1 MIATKVELPSGIDRL
16 KFTDEELTGV
26 LKVGARGV
34 SQYLRKF
41 YREKNGREKNK
52 LGGRRTHFW
61 NRVGNTVNN
70 GDPNNANKAEPI
82 VESPGRVVVTI
93 ASPILPHKIKGGTI
107 KPVRSGIQYLTIPLV
122 AEAYEKRARRF
133 PDLFVIKSKKGNL
146 LLVKPDKSSG
156 SVPRQKFNAKKE
168 AKRKLPKTE
177 RPKRENKELGLKVP
191 ERETPTMQAESGFTP
206 YYLLRKSVTQKPWP
220 NSIPT
225 EQQITDV
232 FNEEVKAYAKVLDE
246 RKAA

>member
-1 MIATKVELPSGIDRL
+1 MIATKVELPSGIDRM

-52 LGGRRTHFW
+52 LGGRRTNFW
-61 NRVGNTVNN
+61 NKVGNTVNN
-70 GDPNNANKAEPI
+70 GDPNHSNKAEPI
-82 VESPGRVVVTI
+82 VEAPGRVVVTI

-107 KPVRSGIQYLTIPLV
+107 RPVRAGVKYLTIPLV
-122 AEAYEKRARRF
+122 AEAYDKRARRF

-191 ERETPTMQAESGFTP
+191 ERETPTMQEESGFTP
-206 YYLLRKSVTQKPWP
+206 YYLLKKSVTQKPWP

-225 EQQITDV
+225 EKQITDV
-232 FNEEVKAYAKVLDE
+232 FNEEVEAYAKVLDE

>member
-41 YREKNGREKNK
+41 YREKSQREINK
-52 LGGRRTHFW
+52 LNPGRRTEFW
-61 NRVGNTVNN
+61 DKKIGGNVQAPKSE
-70 GDPNNANKAEPI
+70 GA
-82 VESPGRVVVTI
+82 GRVVVAI
-93 ASPILPHKIKGGTI
+93 DGDILPHKIKGGTI
-107 KPVRSGIQYLTIPLV
+107 RAKRSKYLTIPLV
-122 AEAYEKRARRF
+122 AEAYARSARRF

-156 SVPRQKFNAKKE
+156 SVPRQKFSAKKE

-177 RPKRENKELGLKVP
+177 RPKKEIKTLGLKVP

-206 YYLLRKSVTQKPWP
+206 YYLLKKSVTQKPWP

-225 EQQITDV
+225 EKQITDV
-232 FNEEVKAYAKVLDE
+232 FNDDVLYWVKTIGE
-246 RKAA
+246 RKAV

>member
-16 KFTDEELTGV
+16 KFSEKELTGV

-52 LGGRRTHFW
+52 LGGKRTNFW
-61 NRVGNTVNN
+61 NKVGNTVNN
-70 GDPNNANKAEPI
+70 GNPNSANKAEPI
-82 VESPGRVVVTI
+82 VEAPGRVVVTI
-93 ASPILPHKIKGGTI
+93 ASSILPHKIKGGTI
-107 KPVRSGIQYLTIPLV
+107 KAKNVQYLTIPLV
-122 AEAYEKRARRF
+122 AEAYDKRARRF

-156 SVPRQKFNAKKE
+156 SVPRKKFSAKQE

-177 RPKRENKELGLKVP
+177 RPKVETKSLGLKVP
-191 ERETPTMQAESGFTP
+191 ERETPTMQEESGFTP
-206 YYLLRKSVTQKPWP
+206 YFLLKKSVTQKPWP

-225 EQQITDV
+225 EKQITDV
-232 FNEEVKAYAKVLDE
+232 FNDGVDFWVKTLGE

>member
-1 MIATKVELPSGIDRL
+1 MIATKVELPSGIDRMMFSD
-16 KFTDEELTGV
+16 KELTDV
-26 LKVGARGV
+26 LNVGARGV
-34 SQYLRKF
+34 TSYLKKF
-41 YREKNGREKNK
+41 YKEKDANEPNK
-52 LGGRRTHFW
+52 LAPGRRTHFW
-61 NRVGNTVNN
+61 NRRIGGNVQAPKSEGT
-70 GDPNNANKAEPI
+70 GK
-82 VESPGRVVVTI
+82 VVVAI
-93 ASPILPHKIKGGTI
+93 DGDILPHKIKGGTI
-107 KPVRSGIQYLTIPLV
+107 TAKRSKYLTIPL
-122 AEAYEKRARRF
+122 APEAYGRKARRF

-191 ERETPTMQAESGFTP
+191 ERETPTMQEESGFTP

>member
-1 MIATKVELPSGIDRL
+1 MIATKIELPSGIDRL
-16 KFTDEELTGV
+16 KFSDKELTDV
-26 LKVGARGV
+26 LTVGARGV

-41 YREKNGREKNK
+41 YRQKNGREKNK
-52 LGGRRTHFW
+52 LGGKRTNFW

-70 GDPNNANKAEPI
+70 GDPNHSNKAEPI
-82 VESPGRVVVTI
+82 VEAPGRVVVTI

-107 KPVRSGIQYLTIPLV
+107 KPVRSQYLTIPLV
-122 AEAYEKRARRF
+122 AEAYNERARRF

-168 AKRKLPKTE
+168 AKRQQPKTE
-177 RPKRENKELGLKVP
+177 RSRRENKPLGLKVP
-191 ERETPTMQAESGFTP
+191 ERETPTMQEESGFTP
-206 YYLLRKSVTQKPWP
+206 YYLLKKSVTQKPWP

-225 EQQITDV
+225 EKQVTDV
-232 FNEEVKAYAKVLDE
+232 FNDGVDYWVKTLGE

>member
-1 MIATKVELPSGIDRL
+1 MIATKVELPSGIARL
-16 KFTDEELTGV
+16 KFSDEELTGV

-52 LGGRRTHFW
+52 LGGKRTNFW
-61 NRVGNTVNN
+61 NKVGNTVNN
-70 GDPNNANKAEPI
+70 GNPNSPNKAEPI
-82 VESPGRVVVTI
+82 VEAPGRVVVTI
-93 ASPILPHKIKGGTI
+93 ASSILPHKIKGGTI
-107 KPVRSGIQYLTIPLV
+107 RPVRSQYLTIPLV
-122 AEAYEKRARRF
+122 AEAYDKKARRF

-156 SVPRQKFNAKKE
+156 SVPRKKFSAKQE
-168 AKRKLPKTE
+168 AKRKQPKTE
-177 RPKRENKELGLKVP
+177 RPKVETKSLGLKVP
-191 ERETPTMQAESGFTP
+191 ERETPTMQEESGFTP
-206 YYLLRKSVTQKPWP
+206 YFLLKKSVTQKPWP

-225 EQQITDV
+225 EKQITDV
-232 FNEEVKAYAKVLDE
+232 FNDGVDFWVKTLKE

>member
-1 MIATKVELPSGIDRL
+1 VIATKIELPSGIDRL
-16 KFTDEELTGV
+16 KFSDKELTDV
-26 LKVGARGV
+26 LTVGARGV

-41 YREKNGREKNK
+41 YRQKNGREKNK
-52 LGGRRTHFW
+52 LGGKRTNFW

-70 GDPNNANKAEPI
+70 GDPNHSNKAEPI

-107 KPVRSGIQYLTIPLV
+107 KPVRSQYLTIPLV
-122 AEAYEKRARRF
+122 AEAYNERARRF

-168 AKRKLPKTE
+168 AKRQQPKTE
-177 RPKRENKELGLKVP
+177 RSRRENKPLGLKVP
-191 ERETPTMQAESGFTP
+191 ERETPTMQEESGFTP
-206 YYLLRKSVTQKPWP
+206 YYLLKKSVTQKPWP

-225 EQQITDV
+225 EKQVTDV
-232 FNEEVKAYAKVLDE
+232 FNDGVDYWVKTLGE

>member
-1 MIATKVELPSGIDRL
+1 MIATKVELPSGIDRM
-16 KFTDEELTGV
+16 KFSDKELTDV
-26 LKVGARGV
+26 LNVGARGV
-34 SQYLRKF
+34 TSYLKKF
-41 YREKNGREKNK
+41 YKEKDANEPNK
-52 LGGRRTHFW
+52 LAPGRRTHFW
-61 NRVGNTVNN
+61 NRRIGGNVQAPKSEGT
-70 GDPNNANKAEPI
+70 GK
-82 VESPGRVVVTI
+82 VVV
-93 ASPILPHKIKGGTI
+93 ADNAGILEHKIKGGTI
-107 KPVRSGIQYLTIPLV
+107 KAKRSKYLTIPI
-122 AEAYEKRARRF
+122 APEAYDRKASRF

-191 ERETPTMQAESGFTP
+191 ERETPTMQEESGFTP

-232 FNEEVKAYAKVLDE
+232 FNDGVLYWVKTTGE

>member
-1 MIATKVELPSGIDRL
+1 MIATKVELPSGIARM
-16 KFTDEELTGV
+16 KFSDKELTGV

-34 SQYLRKF
+34 SNYLRKF

-52 LGGRRTHFW
+52 LGGKRTNFW
-61 NRVGNTVNN
+61 NKVGNTVNN
-70 GDPNNANKAEPI
+70 GNPNSANKAEPI

-93 ASPILPHKIKGGTI
+93 GSSILPHKIKGGTI
-107 KPVRSGIQYLTIPLV
+107 KAKNVKYLTIPLV

-177 RPKRENKELGLKVP
+177 RPKKEIKTLGLKVP
-191 ERETPTMQAESGFTP
+191 ERETPTMQEESGFTP
-206 YYLLRKSVTQKPWP
+206 YYLLKKSVTQKPWP

-225 EQQITDV
+225 EKQITDV
-232 FNEEVKAYAKVLDE
+232 FIKESDYGIQRVKE
-246 RKAA
+246 RRAA

>member
-1 MIATKVELPSGIDRL
+1 MIATKVELPSGIDRM

-52 LGGRRTHFW
+52 LGGRRTDFW
-61 NRVGNTVNN
+61 NKVGNTVNN
-70 GDPNNANKAEPI
+70 GDPNHANDAEPI

-107 KPVRSGIQYLTIPLV
+107 KAKNVKYLTIPLV

-177 RPKRENKELGLKVP
+177 RPKREIKPLGLNVP

-206 YYLLRKSVTQKPWP
+206 YYLLKKSVTQKPWP

-225 EQQITDV
+225 EKQITDV
-232 FNEEVKAYAKVLDE
+232 FIKESDFGIQRVKE
-246 RKAA
+246 RRAA

>member
-16 KFTDEELTGV
+16 KFSEEELTGV

-52 LGGRRTHFW
+52 LGGKRTNFW
-61 NRVGNTVNN
+61 NKVGNTVNN
-70 GDPNNANKAEPI
+70 GDPNHTNDAEPI

-93 ASPILPHKIKGGTI
+93 GSPILPHKIKGGTI
-107 KPVRSGIQYLTIPLV
+107 KAKNVQYLTIPLV
-122 AEAYEKRARRF
+122 AEAYDKRARRF

-156 SVPRQKFNAKKE
+156 SVPRQKFSAKKE
-168 AKRKLPKTE
+168 AKRQLPNTE
-177 RPKRENKELGLKVP
+177 RPKRENKTLGLKVP
-191 ERETPTMQAESGFTP
+191 ERETPTMQEESGFTP
-206 YYLLRKSVTQKPWP
+206 YFLLKKSVTQKPWP

-225 EQQITDV
+225 EQQIRDV
-232 FNEEVKAYAKVLDE
+232 FIKESDYGIQRVKE
-246 RKAA
+246 RRAA

>member
-1 MIATKVELPSGIDRL
+1 MIATKVELPTGLARL
-16 KFTDEELTGV
+16 KFSDKELTSV
-26 LKVGARGV
+26 LMAGGNEV
-34 SQYLRKF
+34 SEYLKKF
-41 YREKNGREKNK
+41 YREKDANEPNK
-52 LGGRRTHFW
+52 LAPGRRTHFW
-61 NRVGNTVNN
+61 NRRIGGNVQKPQPD
-70 GDPNNANKAEPI
+70 GAGK
-82 VESPGRVVVTI
+82 VVVAI
-93 ASPILPHKIKGGTI
+93 DKAGILEHKIKGGTI
-107 KPVRSGIQYLTIPLV
+107 KAKNVKYLTIPL
-122 AEAYEKRARRF
+122 APEAYGRKARRF

-191 ERETPTMQAESGFTP
+191 ERETPTMQEESGFTP

-220 NSIPT
+220 KSIPT
-225 EQQITDV
+225 EKQITDV
-232 FNEEVKAYAKVLDE
+232 FNDDVLYWVKTIGE

>member
-16 KFTDEELTGV
+16 KFSEKELTGV

-52 LGGRRTHFW
+52 LGGKRTNFW
-61 NRVGNTVNN
+61 NKVGNTVNN
-70 GDPNNANKAEPI
+70 GDPNHSNDAEPI

-107 KPVRSGIQYLTIPLV
+107 RPVRAGVKYLTIPLV
-122 AEAYEKRARRF
+122 AEAYDKGARRF

-156 SVPRQKFNAKKE
+156 SVPRKKFSAKKE
-168 AKRKLPKTE
+168 AKRKLPNTE
-177 RPKRENKELGLKVP
+177 RPKREIKTLGLKVP
-191 ERETPTMQAESGFTP
+191 ERETPTMQEESGFTP
-206 YYLLRKSVTQKPWP
+206 YYLLKKSVTQKPWP

-225 EQQITDV
+225 EKQITDV
-232 FNEEVKAYAKVLDE
+232 FNDDVLYWVKTIGE
-246 RKAA
+246 RRAA

>member
-1 MIATKVELPSGIDRL
+1 MIATKIEMSSGIDRL
-16 KFTDEELTGV
+16 KFSDKELTDV
-26 LKVGARGV
+26 LTVGARGV

-41 YREKNGREKNK
+41 YRQKNGREKNK
-52 LGGRRTHFW
+52 LGGKRTNFW

-70 GDPNNANKAEPI
+70 GDPNHSNKAEPI

-107 KPVRSGIQYLTIPLV
+107 KPVRSQYLTIPLV
-122 AEAYEKRARRF
+122 AEAYNERARRF

-168 AKRKLPKTE
+168 AKRQQPKTE
-177 RPKRENKELGLKVP
+177 RSRRENKPLGLKVP
-191 ERETPTMQAESGFTP
+191 ERETPTMQEESGFTP
-206 YYLLRKSVTQKPWP
+206 YYLLKKSVTQKPWP

-225 EQQITDV
+225 EKQVTDV
-232 FNEEVKAYAKVLDE
+232 FNDGVDFWVKTLGE

>member
-1 MIATKVELPSGIDRL
+1 MIATKVELPSGIDRM
-16 KFTDEELTGV
+16 KFSDKELTDV
-26 LKVGARGV
+26 LTVGARGV
-34 SQYLRKF
+34 TNYLKKF
-41 YREKNGREKNK
+41 YKEKSETESNK
-52 LGGRRTHFW
+52 LNPGRRTHFW
-61 NRVGNTVNN
+61 NKRIGGNVQAPKSE
-70 GDPNNANKAEPI
+70 G
-82 VESPGRVVVTI
+82 GGMVVVAI
-93 ASPILPHKIKGGTI
+93 DNGGILEHKINGGTI
-107 KPVRSGIQYLTIPLV
+107 KAKSSKYLTIPI
-122 AEAYEKRARRF
+122 APEAYDRKASRF

-191 ERETPTMQAESGFTP
+191 ERETPTMQEESGFTP

>member
-1 MIATKVELPSGIDRL
+1 MIATKVELPSGIDRM
-16 KFTDEELTGV
+16 KFSDKELTDV
-26 LKVGARGV
+26 LTVGARGV
-34 SQYLRKF
+34 TSYLKKF
-41 YREKNGREKNK
+41 YREKDANEPNK
-52 LGGRRTHFW
+52 LAPGRRTHFW
-61 NRVGNTVNN
+61 NRRIGGNVQAPKSEGT
-70 GDPNNANKAEPI
+70 GK
-82 VESPGRVVVTI
+82 VVVVI
-93 ASPILPHKIKGGTI
+93 DGDILPHKIKGGTI
-107 KPVRSGIQYLTIPLV
+107 TAKKSKYLTIPL
-122 AEAYEKRARRF
+122 APEAYGRKARRF

-191 ERETPTMQAESGFTP
+191 ERETPTMQEESGFTP

-220 NSIPT
+220 KSIPT
-225 EQQITDV
+225 EKQITDV
-232 FNEEVKAYAKVLDE
+232 FNDDVLDWVKTIGE

>member
-1 MIATKVELPSGIDRL
+1 MIATKVELPSGIDRM
-16 KFTDEELTGV
+16 KFSDKELTDV
-26 LKVGARGV
+26 LTVGARGV
-34 SQYLRKF
+34 TNYLKKF
-41 YREKNGREKNK
+41 YKEKSETESNK
-52 LGGRRTHFW
+52 LNPGRRTHFW
-61 NRVGNTVNN
+61 NKRIGGNVQAPKSE
-70 GDPNNANKAEPI
+70 GGGK
-82 VESPGRVVVTI
+82 VVVAI
-93 ASPILPHKIKGGTI
+93 DNAGILEHKIKGGTI
-107 KPVRSGIQYLTIPLV
+107 KAKRSKYLTIPI
-122 AEAYEKRARRF
+122 APEAYDRKASRF

-191 ERETPTMQAESGFTP
+191 ERETPTMQEESGFTP

-232 FNEEVKAYAKVLDE
+232 FNDGVLYWVKTTGE

>member
-1 MIATKVELPSGIDRL
+1 VIATKIELPSGIDRL
-16 KFTDEELTGV
+16 KFSDKELTDV
-26 LKVGARGV
+26 LTVGARGV

-41 YREKNGREKNK
+41 YRQKNGREKNK
-52 LGGRRTHFW
+52 LGGKRTNFW

-70 GDPNNANKAEPI
+70 GDPNHSNKAEPI
-82 VESPGRVVVTI
+82 VEAPGRVVVTI

-107 KPVRSGIQYLTIPLV
+107 KPVRSKYLTIPLV
-122 AEAYEKRARRF
+122 AEAYNERARRF

-168 AKRKLPKTE
+168 AKRQQPKTE
-177 RPKRENKELGLKVP
+177 RSRRENKPLGLKVP
-191 ERETPTMQAESGFTP
+191 ERETPTMQEESGFTP
-206 YYLLRKSVTQKPWP
+206 YYLLKKSVTQKPWP

-225 EQQITDV
+225 EKQVTDV
-232 FNEEVKAYAKVLDE
+232 FNDGVDYWVKTLGE